1 MQTYIHNR
9 NNNTLIKE
17 GNDIETISAEEARAI
32 VYNNEIYTLYL
43 STDRSEIKLKMKN
56 YNKIILKGDING
68 DNRVTTGDTILGAKA
83 LVKLATLSEKQIAV
97 GDVNGDGKL
106 STADLILIS
115 KFLAKITNSL

>member
-17 GNDIETISAEEARAI
+17 GNDIETISAEEARAVI
-32 VYNNEIYTLYL
+32 YNNEIYTLYL
-43 STDRSEIKLKMKN
+43 SPDRSEIKLKMKN

-83 LVKLATLSEKQIAV
+83 LAKLATLSEKQIAV